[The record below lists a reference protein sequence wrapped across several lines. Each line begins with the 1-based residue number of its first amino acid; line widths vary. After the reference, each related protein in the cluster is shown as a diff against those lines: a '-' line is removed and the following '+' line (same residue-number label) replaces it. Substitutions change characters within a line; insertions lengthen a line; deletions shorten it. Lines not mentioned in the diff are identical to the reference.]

1 MTTLYDR
8 ATEDVGNIVKLEHVN
23 VTVPDQGLAT
33 LFYVLGLGLTRDP
46 YLMVELDNM
55 WINIGRNQM
64 HLPTNRPQ
72 RLRGTIG
79 LVVPDLAE
87 LKRNLQR
94 VQPRLSSTAFAY
106 ADRGTVVEATCPWG
120 NRFRCHPPG
129 AQFGDME
136 LGMPYVEFDVPS
148 GSAEKILRFY
158 REIMDAPG
166 GSVERD
172 GAPAAAIHA
181 GDGQR
186 LYFRETSAP
195 LPPYDGHHIQIYIS
209 DFSGP
214 YRRLVE
220 RKLITRETDAH
231 EWRFTQIADLDT
243 GQPLFTV
250 EHEVR
255 SLRHPLYGR
264 ALVNRNTAQTNR
276 NYLRGQDGFRGRY

>member
-1 MTTLYDR
+1 MTNPYNR

-33 LFYVLGLGLTRDP
+33 LFYVAGLGLTRDP

-64 HLPTNRPQ
+64 HLPAAKPQ

-79 LVVPDLAE
+79 LVLPDLAE
-87 LKRNLQR
+87 LRQRLQR
-94 VQPRLSSTAFAY
+94 VQPRLAATAFGFTDHGAF
-106 ADRGTVVEATCPWG
+106 VEATCPWG
-120 NRFRCHPPG
+120 NRFRCHAPHIE
-129 AQFGDME
+129 FGDLE
-136 LGMPYVEFDVPS
+136 LGMPYVEFDVPRDC
-148 GSAEKILRFY
+148 AQKIVRFY

-166 GSVERD
+166 EVVHRD
-172 GAPAAAIHA
+172 GAPAAAITA

-186 LYFRETSAP
+186 LYFRETAAP
-195 LPPYDGHHIQIYIS
+195 IPPYDGHHIQIYIG

-214 YRRLVE
+214 YRRLIE

-231 EWRFTQIADLDT
+231 EWRFIHVVDLDT
-243 GQPLFTV
+243 NQPLFAV

-255 SLRHPLYGR
+255 SLRHPLYAR
-264 ALVNRNTAQTNR
+264 PLVNRNTAQTNR
-276 NYLRGQDGFRGRY
+276 AYLRGQDGFRGKY